1 MGLPPIAWTSDN
13 ALVAAMRPKSNGSST
28 IGMKKSVVATKKA
41 RSGAIAARL
50 ASLPKPIVQR
60 RDHARSRPAKSKPI
74 RIWIHSGSSS
84 ARRRSAIS
92 VRRGEFGA
100 PPAIA
105 IGSLIGGLPKGNR
118 MRNAIDGLVEREV
131 QLPGATRQSVFD
143 ALVEFDVELFRRRAR
158 SRADER
164 RKTYLHDRTA
174 RILLY
179 FRHGFTSGSTTPAD
193 VRLISLIEA
202 LPKSA
207 ARSS

>member
-1 MGLPPIAWTSDN
+1 M
-13 ALVAAMRPKSNGSST
+13 SNPFRYFNSSPE
-28 IGMKKSVVATKKA
+28 I
-41 RSGAIAARL
+41 IRL
-50 ASLPKPIVQR
+50 ATTPNDS
-60 RDHARSRPAKSKPI
+60 
-74 RIWIHSGSSS
+74 
-84 ARRRSAIS
+84 
-92 VRRGEFGA
+92 GEFGA

-105 IGSLIGGLPKGNR
+105 IGSLIGGLPKRNH
-118 MRNAIDGLVEREV
+118 MRNEIDGLVEREV

-164 RKTYLHDRTA
+164 RKTYLHDRAA

-179 FRHGFTSGSTTPAD
+179 FRHGFTSGSATPED

-202 LPKSA
+202 LPNSA

>member
-1 MGLPPIAWTSDN
+1 MPLDSFGLQFGKA
-13 ALVAAMRPKSNGSST
+13 T
-28 IGMKKSVVATKKA
+28 IHDLS
-41 RSGAIAARL
+41 
-50 ASLPKPIVQR
+50 Q
-60 RDHARSRPAKSKPI
+60 
-74 RIWIHSGSSS
+74 
-84 ARRRSAIS
+84 ARRVWRAACYRDR
-92 VRRGEFGA
+92 V
-100 PPAIA
+100 
-105 IGSLIGGLPKGNR
+105 LTGGLPKRNH
-118 MRNAIDGLVEREV
+118 MRNAIDDLVEREV

-164 RKTYLHDRTA
+164 RKTYLHDRAA

-179 FRHGFTSGSTTPAD
+179 FRHGFTSGSTTRED